1 MLNFW
6 GYVALAAAISFS
18 AVSCIGSLDDIQ
30 VHDGSSV
37 TIKAECLDMLPQF
50 HDPLAPATRADN
62 KTQEEK
68 AVRTLHLF
76 FFDEATG
83 EFLEPK
89 AGDQNFH
96 PYQKLTTNVLTI
108 KDEVFT
114 QMSGV
119 QIYAIANISGDHF
132 NTKWTPG
139 GDIQTGRLQDGE
151 WVKSDFTV
159 TNRADL
165 ESWVYAPVLRTEEGT
180 DVNHL
185 PKAGMPMAGTVGN
198 VDLAKTSGN
207 LTVNMKAM
215 MARVDITVQLN
226 PNQMSRDGQLP
237 VMTIREYGIMN
248 MPTMVPLVPPTG
260 ADEDNVTP
268 YPVESSLT
276 VPVNV
281 TINKD
286 SAPVHFSYYTY
297 ENIQLPNPKGVNSQ
311 VEQLPDGTWK
321 YPEGITTDEEKQRWK
336 TNIAKKDR
344 ASALVLKGSY
354 TTHQNLTY
362 NAQFTVYMGKNAVN
376 NFEVQRNMQ
385 YKNNISVRGLDYVR
399 NSSDNVYTYDG
410 RVNVVTDNPLYLA
423 VVNERK
429 IDAHASALPMDVWL
443 LLREPE
449 DAGQLEQKPVG
460 HESTVTVTI
469 PDGVDWIRMERVIPR
484 AEMHAAKW
492 AAGTGIQPYFTTDM
506 FTRVATSKTL
516 IVDGGDVY
524 SGGSRSRI
532 YFYIDENVT
541 PNASGDIPDRF
552 AEIRIKYERKEN
564 GTVVDTRER
573 TLEIEQRGLVHVSG
587 DWVGNGGSPTAAI
600 DTYMEY
606 YEEYLEHNDPLD
618 QHLQP
623 GELYEGLPWGLINE
637 RVPYS
642 ALYNRTGFSNPESG
656 NNEHQVYY
664 AQGAFAMTEW
674 AIGRA
679 DDAPMSDVMLFND
692 SEPASAF
699 HYCYGKNKRN
709 ADGTVSDAHWYMPG
723 IRELERAL
731 VQYYLTFE
739 DFQGKLYW
747 SASSADRGGNLLPG
761 SGTYG
766 DNHAR
771 ATKVNIGADGFPK
784 YVESSPGAQNE
795 GYKERTSALRI
806 RAFYRL

>member
-1 MLNFW
+1 MKISMLNFG
-6 GYVALAAAISFS
+6 GYAALAAAISLS
-18 AVSCIGSLDDIQ
+18 AVSCIGSLGDMQ

-50 HDPLAPATRADN
+50 HDPLSPATRADN

-96 PYQKLTTNVLTI
+96 PYQKLTSNVLTI

-151 WVKSDFTV
+151 WVKSDFTI

-198 VDLAKTSGN
+198 VDLSKTSGN

-260 ADEDNVTP
+260 ADEDNVTS
-268 YPVESSLT
+268 YPVVSSLT

-336 TNIAKKDR
+336 PNIAKKDR

-376 NFEVQRNMQ
+376 NFEVRRNMQ

-429 IDAHASALPMDVWL
+429 VDAHASALPMDVWL

-449 DAGQLEQKPVG
+449 DADQLEQKQVG

-484 AEMHAAKW
+484 AEMHAADY

-506 FTRVATSKTL
+506 FTRVATSKSLT
-516 IVDGGDVY
+516 VDGGDVN

-541 PNASGDIPDRF
+541 PDASGDIPDRF
-552 AEIRIKYERKEN
+552 AEIRIRYERKEN
-564 GTVVDTRER
+564 GAVVDTRER
-573 TLEIEQRGLVHVSG
+573 TLEIEQRGLVHVDG

-623 GELYEGLPWGLINE
+623 GELYEGLSWGLRGVDTRSAFGLVGNE
-637 RVPYS
+637 Y
-642 ALYNRTGFSNPESG
+642 Y
-656 NNEHQVYY
+656 QVYY
-664 AQGAFAMTEW
+664 TDQASTMTGW
-674 AIGRA
+674 VINRN
-679 DDAPMSDVMLFND
+679 DAVPMSTVRLFND

-709 ADGTVSDAHWYMPG
+709 ADGSVAEGHWYMPG

-731 VQYYLTFE
+731 VQYYLIFD
-739 DFQGKLYW
+739 DFQGQLYW
-747 SASSADRGGNLLPG
+747 SASSARNEG
-761 SGTYG
+761 SIF
-766 DNHAR
+766 NPICLHAR
-771 ATKVNIGADGFPK
+771 ATKVNMVDGKPQ
-784 YVESSPGAQNE
+784 YIESSSGNE
-795 GYKERTSALRI
+795 GYQDRNNRLRI

>member
-1 MLNFW
+1 MKFW
-6 GYVALAAAISFS
+6 GYAISAS
-18 AVSCIGSLDDIQ
+18 VMLMAVVSCIGTLDDI
-30 VHDGSSV
+30 HTYDDHTV

-50 HDPLAPATRADN
+50 QAPAAPVTKADN

-83 EFLEPK
+83 EFLVPK

-132 NTKWTPG
+132 NTQWTPG
-139 GDIQTGRLQDGE
+139 GDIQTGVLQDGE
-151 WVKSDFTV
+151 WGKADFV
-159 TNRADL
+159 VNNRADL
-165 ESWVYAPVLRTEEGT
+165 EKWVYAPVLRTEEGT

-185 PKAGMPMAGTVGN
+185 PKAGMPMAGTVGG
-198 VDLAKTSGN
+198 VDLAKTTGS

-237 VMTIREYGIMN
+237 VMTIREYGIKN

-268 YPVESSLT
+268 YPVEPSLT

-297 ENIQLPNPKGVNSQ
+297 ENVQLPNPKGMNSQ

-321 YPEGITTDEEKQRWK
+321 YPDGITEDEEKQRWK
-336 TNIAKKDR
+336 PNIAKQDR
-344 ASALVLKGSY
+344 ASALILKGSY

-362 NAQFTVYMGKNAVN
+362 NAQFAVYMGQNPVN
-376 NFEVQRNMQ
+376 DFMVRRNMQ
-385 YKNNISVRGLDYVR
+385 YKNNISIRGLDYVR

-429 IDAHASALPMDVWL
+429 VDAHASALPMDVWL

-449 DAGQLEQKPVG
+449 DAGQLEQKPVE

-484 AEMHAAKW
+484 SEMHAADY
-492 AAGTGIQPYFTTDM
+492 APGTGIQPYFTTDM
-506 FTRVATSKTL
+506 FTRVATRKTL
-516 IVDGGDVY
+516 TVDGADVNI
-524 SGGSRSRI
+524 GGSRSRI
-532 YFYIDENVT
+532 YFYIDENVV

-552 AEIRIKYERKEN
+552 AEIQIRYERKKN
-564 GTVVDTRER
+564 GAVVDVRER

-587 DWVGNGGSPTAAI
+587 TWVGNSGDETDEI

-623 GELYEGLPWGLINE
+623 GELYEGLPWGLINV
-637 RVPYS
+637 RVPYAVLINS
-642 ALYNRTGFSNPESG
+642 GGFQNPESG
-656 NNEHQVYY
+656 HQAHDVYY
-664 AQGAFAMTEW
+664 TQGAFAMTEW
-674 AIGRA
+674 AINRTGA
-679 DDAPMSDVMLFND
+679 APMSGVRLFND

-709 ADGTVSDAHWYMPG
+709 VDGTVSEAHWYMPG
-723 IRELERAL
+723 IRELEKAL

-747 SASSADRGGNLLPG
+747 SASSAYRGTVGQ
-761 SGTYG
+761 YG

-771 ATKVNIGADGFPK
+771 ATKVNIGADGSPK

-795 GYKERTSALRI
+795 GYKERSSALRI
-806 RAFYRL
+806 RAFYKM